1 MANPLKRVCSPKAI
15 ICIVII
21 IGLLMMP
28 MIFGQFY
35 VRLITRVLI
44 FGLAAISLDILVGY
58 TGLVSFGHAAFL
70 GIGMYVVGMLAFNGF
85 EAAIMA
91 WPLAVIISGMVA
103 AVIGFISLRT
113 RGMYFIM
120 ITMAFAQMF
129 YYFFSSLSE
138 YGGDDGFAMFSRNT
152 MGPVDLNDHTVFYYV
167 VLAGFFLV
175 FYLARLLVKS
185 RFGFVLKGIKHNEEK
200 MISLGYPVFHY
211 KLVSFVIAGGVAGLA
226 GAFLANNAL
235 YISPADLYWT
245 RSGDLLVM
253 VILGGIGSL
262 IGPVIGAF
270 TLLVTEEVLSAYTK
284 HWMIILGPLLLILV
298 LYGKKGI
305 YGMLKRER

>member
-1 MANPLKRVCSPKAI
+1 MANPLKTVCSPKGI
-15 ICIVII
+15 VCIVIL

-70 GIGMYVVGMLAFNGF
+70 GIGMYVVGILAFNGF
-85 EAAIMA
+85 EAAIVA
-91 WPLAVIISGMVA
+91 WPLAVILSGMVA

-129 YYFFSSLSE
+129 YYFFSSLSQ
-138 YGGDDGFAMFSRNT
+138 YGGDDGFSMFSRNT
-152 MGPVDLNDHTVFYYV
+152 LGSINLNDHMVFYYV
-167 VLAGFFLV
+167 VLAGFFLM

-185 RFGFVLKGIKHNEEK
+185 RFGFVLKGIKQNEEK

-211 KLVSFVIAGGVAGLA
+211 KLVSFVIAGGVAGLPEHSWPIMH
-226 GAFLANNAL
+226 
-235 YISPADLYWT
+235 YISVLPIFTGQEAEI
-245 RSGDLLVM
+245 SLL
-253 VILGGIGSL
+253 
-262 IGPVIGAF
+262 
-270 TLLVTEEVLSAYTK
+270 
-284 HWMIILGPLLLILV
+284 W
-298 LYGKKGI
+298 
-305 YGMLKRER
+305 